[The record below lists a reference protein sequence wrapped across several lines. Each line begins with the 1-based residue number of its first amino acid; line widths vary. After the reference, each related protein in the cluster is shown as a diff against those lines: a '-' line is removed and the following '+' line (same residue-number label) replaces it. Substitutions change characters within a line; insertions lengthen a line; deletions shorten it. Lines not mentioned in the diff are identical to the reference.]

1 MLYKILNYS
10 ITTFKGVFMITETN
24 AKKETV
30 KLRTLSQIFDIP
42 LNSLRIYASRGDIP
56 GVIKK
61 GRSVYV
67 VLDDF
72 REWWLN
78 KESRRS

>member
-1 MLYKILNYS
+1 MLYRILNYS
-10 ITTFKGVFMITETN
+10 ITTFKEACMISETN
-24 AKKETV
+24 EKRETV
-30 KLRTLSQIFDIP
+30 KLKTLSRIFDIP